1 MKEGYDFVNWDN
13 FFELGSWLRRI
24 IKMILIFFLWALVS
38 PSWRLKNFP
47 VLFSAPQSKQKIIS
61 CLDILT
67 LLRSTNRIAIQ
78 FWLNRH
84 WERIILFI
92 RSSKTLMIWDNQWA
106 GSRGGGGM
114 CEVRFA
120 RVVHLL
126 KRLALGNGLFSL
138 LQPRQSMGEHRK
150 PPHNTSRGEA
160 NLIK

>member
-1 MKEGYDFVNWDN
+1 MKEGYEFVSRAN

-24 IKMILIFFLWALVS
+24 IKMNLIFFLWALSV
-38 PSWRLKNFP
+38 PFMEIKNFP
-47 VLFSAPQSKQKIIS
+47 VLFSAPQSKQEII

-67 LLRSTNRIAIQ
+67 LLRSSNRIAIQ

-106 GSRGGGGM
+106 ESKGGGGI
-114 CEVRFA
+114 CEVLFA
-120 RVVHLL
+120 RVVHLV
-126 KRLALGNGLFSL
+126 RCSAMGNGLILL
-138 LQPRQSMGEHRK
+138 LQPRQSMGEYRK
-150 PPHNTSRGEA
+150 PPHNTSHGEG

>member
-13 FFELGSWLRRI
+13 FFWARQ
-24 IKMILIFFLWALVS
+24 LIEKDNKNEFDFLSVS
-38 PSWRLKNFP
+38 CGVPFMEIKNFP

-67 LLRSTNRIAIQ
+67 PLRSTNRIPIQ

-106 GSRGGGGM
+106 ESRGGGEM
-114 CEVRFA
+114 CEVLFA
-120 RVVHLL
+120 RVVHLV
-126 KRLALGNGLFSL
+126 RCLALGNGLISL
-138 LQPRQSMGEHRK
+138 LQPQESMGEHRN
-150 PPHNTSRGEA
+150 PPHNTSHREA
-160 NLIK
+160 NLTK